1 VRCQNARCSQPAVNE
16 SNRRARGCDPRALR
30 ESLKNTVMSGRI
42 QRHLS
47 GPRRTSFPWRPDF
60 SELPFVDVP
69 VAITKLISGRV
80 RSVATQGLTARRDDT
95 ASESPRP
102 SFAPQAVHVT
112 LLIVRVPKYL
122 SLHNDVLVRRKSP
135 PWVTSSSRVRRY
147 LAIFQMFISIE
158 DLFWQR
164 ISSCEAQQCT
174 TIHVATGGV
183 GYV

>member
-1 VRCQNARCSQPAVNE
+1 VRHQNARCFNPWST
-16 SNRRARGCDPRALR
+16 RAIAKPDEAIRTLCGIIGEQGA
-30 ESLKNTVMSGRI
+30 
-42 QRHLS
+42 QRPDRDICHIRDVPHS
-47 GPRRTSFPWRPDF
+47 CGDQISRTSV
-60 SELPFVDVP
+60 VDVP

-95 ASESPRP
+95 GSESPRP